1 MPHSDDS
8 APADARTRWLR
19 GLFMLLFLIFF
30 GVAETLLGLLALL
43 QFLWL
48 IVTGGPNDMLRRF
61 GASLALWLAEAARF
75 QACVTEEKPFP
86 WKPWPDPDRTPPG

>member
-1 MPHSDDS
+1 MTHTDEPVSDS
-8 APADARTRWLR
+8 PYNRWLR
-19 GLFMLLFLIFF
+19 GLFMLVFLIFF

-48 IVTGGPNDMLRRF
+48 IVTGRPNDALRRF
-61 GASLALWLAEAARF
+61 GASLALWLADAARF

-86 WKPWPDPDRTPPG
+86 WKPWPQPG

>member
-1 MPHSDDS
+1 MTHTDNEASDG
-8 APADARTRWLR
+8 PENPWLR

-48 IVTGGPNDMLRRF
+48 VITGRPNDALRRF
-61 GASLALWLAEAARF
+61 GASLALWLADAARF
-75 QACVTEEKPFP
+75 QACASDDKPFP
-86 WKPWPDPDRTPPG
+86 WKPWPQAD